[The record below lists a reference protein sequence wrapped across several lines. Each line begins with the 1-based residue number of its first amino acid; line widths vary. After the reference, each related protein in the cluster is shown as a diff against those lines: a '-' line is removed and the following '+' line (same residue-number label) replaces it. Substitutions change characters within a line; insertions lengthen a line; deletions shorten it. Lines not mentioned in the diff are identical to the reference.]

1 MLVGRDRVQSGDTYF
16 RGNPHPCPNCGRTMQ
31 LTRSTAHTGGISGLR
46 SYGCA
51 ECGIW
56 SAEDGDEE
64 VGVERIRKPAALGR
78 P

>member
-1 MLVGRDRVQSGDTYF
+1 MLAGRDRVQSCNDYF
-16 RGNPHPCPNCGRTMQ
+16 RGQSHPCPNCGRTMQ

-56 SAEDGDEE
+56 SAESEDSDA
-64 VGVERIRKPAALGR
+64 EREQVRGFTRLR
-78 P
+78 